1 MTILTAMRV
10 IFLKKLD
17 SDLLLVTGPLI
28 FNLVSLHRTHQKFVI
43 TIFISSVKSPK
54 HLTHA
59 YFKEQKLLKLRHQED
74 KILTEKEK

>member
-1 MTILTAMRV
+1 MTILTILTAMRV

-28 FNLVSLHRTHQKFVI
+28 FNLVSLQRTHQKFVI
-43 TIFISSVKSPK
+43 TTFISGVKSPK

-59 YFKEQKLLKLRHQED
+59 YFKEEE
-74 KILTEKEK
+74 TS